1 MKPLFY
7 FLILSFG
14 ILSCTG
20 ETAIGYNDTIIKPQ
34 LEIVASMDSI
44 FNPGITYEQIQK
56 HRHKMVITAEKG
68 LEETEILE
76 DFQGNGSFKKSAVDY
91 FKYVKTYFG
100 ETPGIDSI
108 LYKFNSPGRLEFLS
122 EGVYKQ
128 TQESF
133 KTFLE
138 LENSL
143 LSEQQKF
150 ATQFNLKMDYKQPKT
165 P

>member
-1 MKPLFY
+1 MKPFFY

-14 ILSCTG
+14 ILSCNG

-44 FNPGITYEQIQK
+44 FNPEITYEQIQK
-56 HRHKMVITAEKG
+56 HRSEMVGTAEKG
-68 LEETEILE
+68 LEKTEALQ
-76 DFQGNGSFKKSAVDY
+76 DFQGNKSFKKSAVDY

-108 LYKFNSPGRLEFLS
+108 LFKFNSPDRLESLP

-128 TQESF
+128 TQDSF
-133 KTFLE
+133 KQFLE

-143 LSEQQKF
+143 LTEQQKF
-150 ATQFNLKMDYKQPKT
+150 AVQFNLKMDYKQPKT

>member
-1 MKPLFY
+1 
-7 FLILSFG
+7 
-14 ILSCTG
+14 
-20 ETAIGYNDTIIKPQ
+20 
-34 LEIVASMDSI
+34 
-44 FNPGITYEQIQK
+44 
-56 HRHKMVITAEKG
+56 MVRTAEKG
-68 LEETEILE
+68 LEETEALT
-76 DFQGNGSFKKSAVDY
+76 DFQGNETFKKSAIDY

-108 LYKFNSPGRLEFLS
+108 LYKFNSPERLETLS

-138 LENSL
+138 LENAL

-150 ATQFNLKMDYKQPKT
+150 AVQFNLKMDYKQPKT